1 MKASDIKFG
10 LKTKVLWIPVIVVAL
25 TFIILGVFLS
35 KLIISNG
42 KVEFIKGKE
51 NQLHTALSLITSS
64 QLPADAYL
72 GLESGDDGIAGNL
85 IAQVKGLGLDGVH
98 FTNIEGEGIY
108 PKDTAIPD
116 SLHSLI
122 GKSGRARGV
131 NNVIFD
137 SNKIFGFA
145 PIIDVETTKGFLVFA
160 VKIPDELAD
169 TALSVLN
176 DKTGSGKTDSS
187 KFLKKV
193 LITLASTLIPA
204 LILIVFI
211 LGSSSRNIINSVKK
225 LLDAFNLLSSGDLTQ
240 EIHVR
245 TGDEIAQ
252 LAATFNETTRK
263 LNEMVNKVA
272 DSSNSVASSA
282 SQLLAS
288 SSSISDNARNQSEKT
303 TQAATSM
310 EELNTSFVNVAQN
323 SSNAADSS
331 KQATE
336 LAVKGGEIVSETIG
350 RITTIAKTVNESADT
365 IGALGKRSEQIGE
378 IVKVINDIAGQTNLL
393 ALNAAIEA
401 ARAGEQ
407 GRGFAVVADEV
418 RKLAERTTAA
428 TSEIGDMI
436 KGIQNDTI
444 RAVQSMQSGTLEVEE
459 GVKSANQAGQA
470 LEQIV
475 KSVQNVTEMIQQ
487 IATAAEEQ
495 SSTGEEITMN
505 LESVA
510 NVTKQTADAVQ
521 TSSQST
527 QDLNILAQEL
537 HKIVS
542 GFNLRD
548 TKTVGNPMAGKN
560 VDYKANQ
567 EMPAGII

>member
-1 MKASDIKFG
+1 MKSSDIKFG

-25 TFIILGVFLS
+25 TFVILGVFLS

-51 NQLHTALSLITSS
+51 NQLLTALSLITSS

-72 GLESGDDGIAGNL
+72 GLESGDDGIAGKL
-85 IAQVKGLGLDGVH
+85 IAQVKGLGLDGVY
-98 FTNIEGEGIY
+98 FTTVEGEGLY
-108 PKDTAIPD
+108 PKDTALPD

-122 GKSGRARGV
+122 GKSGRERGV
-131 NNVIFD
+131 INAIFD
-137 SNKIFGFA
+137 GNKIIGFA
-145 PIIDVETTKGFLVFA
+145 PIIDVETPKGFLVFA
-160 VKIPDELAD
+160 VNIPDELAD
-169 TALSVLN
+169 TAISVFS

-211 LGSSSRNIINSVKK
+211 LGSSSRNIINSVRK
-225 LLDAFNLLSSGDLTQ
+225 LLDAFNLLSRGDLTQ
-240 EIHVR
+240 EIHIH
-245 TGDEIAQ
+245 TGDEIAE
-252 LAATFNETTRK
+252 LAAAFNETNLK

-272 DSSNSVASSA
+272 GSSHSVASSA
-282 SQLLAS
+282 GRLFAS
-288 SSSISDNARNQSEKT
+288 SSSIADNARNQSEKT
-303 TQAATSM
+303 TQTATSM

-323 SSNAADSS
+323 SLNAAGSA

-350 RITTIAKTVNESADT
+350 RITTIAQTVNESAGT

-378 IVKVINDIAGQTNLL
+378 IVKVINEIAGQTNLL

-428 TSEIGDMI
+428 TNEIGEMI
-436 KGIQNDTI
+436 KGIQDDTL

-475 KSVQNVTEMIQQ
+475 ESVQNVTDMIQQ

-495 SSTGEEITMN
+495 SSTGEEIARN

-537 HKIVS
+537 QKIVS
-542 GFNLRD
+542 GFNLRG
-548 TKTVGNPMAGKN
+548 TKTVDNPVTCKN
-560 VDYKANQ
+560 VDYKSGR
-567 EMPAGII
+567 EMPAVTA